1 MNKWYLRPLIWT
13 FTLALFACTLTES
26 VFAQKKLSRKER
38 KAQEKEMMADR
49 LFIEGQKHL
58 MLEDFKKAYFYF
70 SKALEFDTEEPAI
83 YYKLSEMMIR
93 ANQPEKALEYGQK
106 ALALAPENKYYHLQ
120 IAEIYNKQNR
130 GREAAEILEAL
141 MEKEGNFQQY
151 ILELASIYLSLQ
163 DFDNALIAL
172 NKAEEFYG
180 VVEQLTAQKQRIYLR
195 KNNLE
200 MAVAEGRKLIEAYPG
215 NPNYVLALVEI
226 LFNNNQTDQA
236 LDLVMTS
243 MASYPNQP
251 ELKMAAHTLFQ
262 EKGELEKA
270 RQYLLDGFKHPDLD
284 AATKARTFE
293 GVLAQVKNAARDQLL
308 ATLAR
313 TMESQHPSNPLVT
326 AALGNWK
333 LQEDNQADAISY
345 FKKSVLA
352 DPENEELFQRLL
364 PLLFENQQ
372 SFEEIVEVCLTA
384 TEVHPE
390 NAEFWFFLGTSQ
402 LGIKDHE
409 AAKTALSTAIELNA
423 GRNRQLALMANAQL
437 GDALHALGETDAAF
451 TAYEK
456 VLSENKN
463 NEHILNNYAYFLS
476 LEKKELDKAYTMSHK
491 LVSRFPENPTYLDTH
506 AWVLFQLNRYEEAQ
520 NYMEKALE
528 QLEEPSGVMLEHY
541 GDILFKLGK
550 KERALDYWNKAK
562 ELEDTSEFL
571 TLKIQNKK
579 YYE

>member
-13 FTLALFACTLTES
+13 FTLALIAFALPET

-58 MLEDFKKAYFYF
+58 ILEEFKKAYFYF
-70 SKALEFDTEEPAI
+70 NKALEFDTEEPAI

-93 ANQPEKALEYGQK
+93 ANQPDKALEFGQK
-106 ALALAPENKYYHLQ
+106 ALALAPGNKYYHLQ
-120 IAEIYNKQNR
+120 IAEIYNKQNK
-130 GREAAEILEAL
+130 GRKAAEILETL
-141 MEKEGNFQQY
+141 MEKEGNYQQY
-151 ILELASIYLSLQ
+151 VLELASIYLNLE

-172 NKAEEFYG
+172 NKAEDYYG

-195 KNNLE
+195 NNNLE
-200 MAVAEGRKLIEAYPG
+200 MAVSEGQKLIEAHPG
-215 NPNYVLALVEI
+215 NPDYVLALVEI
-226 LFNNNQTDQA
+226 LFNNNQTNQA
-236 LDLVMTS
+236 LKLVMKS

-251 ELKMAAHTLFQ
+251 ELKMAAHTLYS

-293 GVLAQVKNAARDQLL
+293 GILSQVKNNARDQLL
-308 ATLAR
+308 TTLAK
-313 TMESQHPSNPLVT
+313 TMELQYPNDPAVT
-326 AALGNWK
+326 AVLGKWK
-333 LQEDNQADAISY
+333 LEEKNQHEAIFY
-345 FKKSVLA
+345 FKKSLLA
-352 DPENEELFQRLL
+352 APENEELFQRLL
-364 PLLFENQQ
+364 PLMFENQQ
-372 SFEEIVEVCLTA
+372 PFEEIVEIGSTA
-384 TEVHPE
+384 TAAHPE
-390 NAEFWFFLGTSQ
+390 KAEFWFFLGTAQ
-402 LGIKDHE
+402 LGTKDHE
-409 AAKTALSTAIELNA
+409 AAKTALIKAINLNA
-423 GRNRQLALMANAQL
+423 GSNPQLSLMANAQL

-476 LEKKELDKAYTMSHK
+476 LEKKELEKAYSMSHK

-506 AWVLFQLNRYEEAQ
+506 AWVLFQLTRYKEAKT
-520 NYMEKALE
+520 YMEKALKN
-528 QLEEPSGVMLEHY
+528 LEEPSGVMLEHY
-541 GDILFKLGK
+541 GDILYKLGE

-562 ELEDTSEFL
+562 ELKDTSEFL
-571 TLKIQNKK
+571 TLKIQNEK

>member
-1 MNKWYLRPLIWT
+1 MNKWYLRPLVWT
-13 FTLALFACTLTES
+13 FTLALFASTLPES
-26 VFAQKKLSRKER
+26 AFAQKKISRKER

-70 SKALEFDTEEPAI
+70 NKALEFDTEEPAI

-93 ANQPEKALEYGQK
+93 ANQPDKALEFGQK

-120 IAEIYNKQNR
+120 IAEIYNKQKK
-130 GREAAEILEAL
+130 GREAAKILETL
-141 MEKEGNFQQY
+141 MEKEGNYQQY
-151 ILELASIYLSLQ
+151 ILELASIYLNLK
-163 DFDNALIAL
+163 DFDKALIAL
-172 NKAEEFYG
+172 NKAEEYYG

-200 MAVAEGRKLIEAYPG
+200 MAVTEGRKLIEAHPG

-226 LFNNNQTDQA
+226 LFNNNQTDEA
-236 LDLVMTS
+236 LELVLNS
-243 MASYPNQP
+243 LSSYPNQP
-251 ELKMAAHTLFQ
+251 ELKMAAHTLYK
-262 EKGELEKA
+262 EKEELEKA

-284 AATKARTFE
+284 AATKVRAFE
-293 GVLAQVKNAARDQLL
+293 GILSQVKNTAREQLL
-308 ATLAR
+308 TKLAQ
-313 TMESQHPSNPLVT
+313 TMESQHPNDPEVT

-333 LQEDNQADAISY
+333 LQEDNQLEAISY
-345 FKKSVLA
+345 LKKSLLA
-352 DPENEELFQRLL
+352 DPEREELFQRLL
-364 PLLFENQQ
+364 PLMFENQQ
-372 SFEEIVEVCLTA
+372 PFEEIVEMGSTA
-384 TEVHPE
+384 TSVHPDK
-390 NAEFWFFLGTSQ
+390 AEFWFFLGSAQ
-402 LGIKDHE
+402 LGMEDHE
-409 AAKTALSTAIELNA
+409 AAKTALTKAIDLNA
-423 GRNRQLALMANAQL
+423 GSNPQLSLMANAQL
-437 GDALHALGETDAAF
+437 GDALHGLGETEAAF

-506 AWVLFQLNRYEEAQ
+506 AWVLFQLNRYEEAKT
-520 NYMEKALE
+520 YMEKALDH
-528 QLEEPSGVMLEHY
+528 LEEPSGEMLEHY
-541 GDILFKLGK
+541 GDILFKLGE
-550 KERALDYWNKAK
+550 KERALNYWNRAK

>member
-13 FTLALFACTLTES
+13 FALALFASTLPES

-58 MLEDFKKAYFYF
+58 ILEDFKKAYFYF
-70 SKALEFDTEEPAI
+70 NKALEFDTEEPAI
-83 YYKLSEMMIR
+83 YFKLSEMMIR
-93 ANQPEKALEYGQK
+93 ANQPDKALEFGQK

-120 IAEIYNKQNR
+120 IAEIYNKQNK
-130 GREAAEILEAL
+130 GREAAKILETL
-141 MEKEGNFQQY
+141 MEKEGNYQQY
-151 ILELASIYLSLQ
+151 ILELASIYLNLK
-163 DFDNALIAL
+163 DFDKALVAL
-172 NKAEEFYG
+172 NKAEEYYG

-200 MAVAEGRKLIEAYPG
+200 MAVAEGRKLIEAHPG

-226 LFNNNQTDQA
+226 LYNNNQTDEA
-236 LDLVMTS
+236 LEMVLTS
-243 MASYPNQP
+243 MTSYPNQP
-251 ELKMAAHTLFQ
+251 ELKMAAHTLYK

-270 RQYLLDGFKHPDLD
+270 RQYLLNGFKHPDLD
-284 AATKARTFE
+284 PATKARAFE
-293 GVLAQVKNAARDQLL
+293 GILSQVKNTARDQLL
-308 ATLAR
+308 TKLAQ
-313 TMESQHPSNPLVT
+313 TMESQYPNDPEVT
-326 AALGNWK
+326 AALGKWK
-333 LQEDNQADAISY
+333 LQEDHPLEAISY
-345 FKKSVLA
+345 LQKSLLA
-352 DPENEELFQRLL
+352 DPEREELFQRLL
-364 PLLFENQQ
+364 PLMFENQQ
-372 SFEEIVEVCLTA
+372 PFEEIVTMGSTA
-384 TEVHPE
+384 TSVHPDK
-390 NAEFWFFLGTSQ
+390 AEFWFFLGAAQ
-402 LGIKDHE
+402 LGMKDHE
-409 AAKTALSTAIELNA
+409 AAKMALTKAIDLNA
-423 GRNRQLALMANAQL
+423 GSNPQLSLMANAQL
-437 GDALHALGETDAAF
+437 GDALHALGETEAAF

-506 AWVLFQLNRYEEAQ
+506 AWVLFQLNRYEEART
-520 NYMEKALE
+520 YMEKALDH
-528 QLEEPSGVMLEHY
+528 LEEPSGEMLEHY
-541 GDILFKLGK
+541 GDILFKLGE